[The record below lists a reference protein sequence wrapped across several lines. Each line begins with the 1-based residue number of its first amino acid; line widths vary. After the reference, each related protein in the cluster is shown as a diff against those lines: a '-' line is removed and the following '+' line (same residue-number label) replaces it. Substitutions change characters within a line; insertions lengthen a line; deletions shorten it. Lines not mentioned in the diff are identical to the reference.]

1 MKDVDDEDKDK
12 HQLGDHDDH
21 GVKEVEED
29 KDQAPASK
37 VTMMAM
43 M

>member
-1 MKDVDDEDKDK
+1 MSITRTEIK

-21 GVKEVEED
+21 DVKEVEED
-29 KDQAPASK
+29 KDQAPASN